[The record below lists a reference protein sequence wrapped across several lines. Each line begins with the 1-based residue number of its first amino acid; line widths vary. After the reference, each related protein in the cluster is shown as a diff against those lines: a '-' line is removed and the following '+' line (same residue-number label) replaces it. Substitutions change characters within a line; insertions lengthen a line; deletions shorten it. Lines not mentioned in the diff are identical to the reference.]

1 MGINGIHRIGVI
13 SDTHDL
19 IRPSVTEYLKECE
32 AILHAGDISSRAILN
47 EFQQIAPVY
56 AVRGN
61 ADEAWGMDLPV
72 FIDSS
77 VCGIRFY
84 MTHKKKDLPSSLEGY
99 DLVICGHSH
108 RYEERKEGDITFL
121 NPGSCGPRRF
131 IQAVTMAVVD
141 ISDKGISIVRVDLPH
156 TAKEAD
162 SIKKQGIDMQA
173 LVTRVMKETDKGH
186 SVKSIAEKTGM
197 EPSLIE
203 QIVRLYLTHPGVT
216 ADGIL
221 GKMGL

>member
-1 MGINGIHRIGVI
+1 MHKIAII

-19 IRPSVTEYLKECE
+19 IRSSVTEVLKECE
-32 AILHAGDISSRAILN
+32 VILHAGDISSRAVLN
-47 EFQQIAPVY
+47 ELQQIAPLYV
-56 AVRGN
+56 VRGN
-61 ADEAWGMDLPV
+61 ADEAWGMDLPK
-72 FIDSS
+72 FIDSE
-77 VCGIRFY
+77 VCGLRFY
-84 MTHKKKDLPSSLEGY
+84 MTHKKKDLPASLEGY

-108 RYEERKEGDITFL
+108 KYEERKEGDVTFL

-131 IQAVTMAVVD
+131 IQAVTMAVAVV
-141 ISDKGISIVRVDLPH
+141 SEKGMTIRRIDLPH
-156 TAKEAD
+156 SAKEAD

-173 LVTRVMKETDKGH
+173 LVTRVMKETDKGRP
-186 SVKSIAEKTGM
+186 VKDIAEKTGM

-216 ADGIL
+216 SDGIL